1 MDNRRAATAADHLF
15 RHEAG
20 RILARLTHL
29 LGPRYF
35 DLAEDA
41 VQDAMCAAL
50 ETWKFHGIPLT
61 PEVWLMRVAHNRAI
75 DLVRANRRSQKLL
88 NKIALDPT
96 AGIAAAPPEAHLQS
110 TAPHDDCL
118 MLMFSCCNPR
128 LATNAQLALV
138 LKALCGFSLDE
149 IAAAF
154 FVTPSAI
161 EKRVTRAKACLKR
174 AGSLFNLDNPRE
186 VVARL
191 GTVHQALYLL
201 FNEGY
206 HSLRADA
213 PVRDELCH
221 EAIRLAQL
229 LDADLATRVPAT
241 DALLAMM
248 YFNLARLGGRV
259 DDEGV
264 FLALPQQDRTR
275 WDQQLIALGFWY
287 LDASA
292 TGGQLHRFHLEAA
305 IAAEHCRAPSLAETD
320 RRRILELYDLLAA
333 TAPSPIV
340 GLNQAIARGQ
350 VEGPAAGLGALAK
363 LADAPLARTY
373 PFFYAAVA
381 EFSLA
386 LGEHQAAISA
396 FERAHAMARSPAERC
411 FYDRK
416 LRQISQRLTSA

>member
-1 MDNRRAATAADHLF
+1 MDNPTAASTADRFF

-20 RILARLTHL
+20 RMVARLARL

-50 ETWKFHGIPLT
+50 ETWRFHGIPRA
-61 PEVWLMRVAHNRAI
+61 PEGWLMRAAQNRAI
-75 DLVRANRRSQKLL
+75 DLVRANRRLQNLL
-88 NKIALDPT
+88 SKIALDPT
-96 AGIAAAPPEAHLQS
+96 AGRAGEPSKADLQS

-118 MLMFSCCNPR
+118 MLMFSSCNPR
-128 LATNAQLALV
+128 LATNAQLALI

-174 AGSLFNLDNPRE
+174 SGSLFNLDNPRE

-191 GTVHQALYLL
+191 GTVLQALYLL

-229 LDADLATRVPAT
+229 LAADSATRVPAT

-248 YFNLARLGGRV
+248 YFNLARLVGRV

-275 WDQQLIALGFWY
+275 WDQQLIALGFRY

-320 RRRILELYDLLAA
+320 WRRILELYDLLDA
-333 TAPSPIV
+333 TAPSSIV

-350 VEGPAAGLGALAK
+350 VEGPAVGLGELAK
-363 LADAPLARTY
+363 LGDTPVARTY

-381 EFSLA
+381 GFSLA
-386 LGEHQAAISA
+386 LGEHQAAIDA
-396 FERAHAMARSPAERC
+396 FEHALAVARSPAEQC

-416 LRQISQRLTSA
+416 LRQISRRLTSA

>member
-1 MDNRRAATAADHLF
+1 MDNRSATTAADRFF

-20 RILARLTHL
+20 RMLARLTRL

-50 ETWKFHGIPLT
+50 ETWKFQGIPQK
-61 PEVWLMRVAHNRAI
+61 PDAWLMRAAHNRAI
-75 DLVRANRRSQKLL
+75 DLIRADRRLQSVLNR
-88 NKIALDPT
+88 IVVDPT
-96 AGIAAAPPEAHLQS
+96 TRPAGEPPNQLSENA
-110 TAPHDDCL
+110 APHDDCL
-118 MLMFSCCNPR
+118 LLMFSCCNPR
-128 LATNAQLALV
+128 LATNAQLALI

-174 AGSLFNLDNPRE
+174 SGSLFNLDNPR

-206 HSLRADA
+206 HSLRTDA

-229 LDADLATRVPAT
+229 LAADLATRVPAT

-275 WDQQLIALGFWY
+275 WDQQLIALGFRY
-287 LDASA
+287 LNASA

-305 IAAEHCRAPSLAETD
+305 IAAEHCRAPSLADTD
-320 RRRILELYDLLAA
+320 WRRILELYDLLAA

-340 GLNQAIARGQ
+340 ELNQAIARGQ

-363 LADAPLARTY
+363 LANAPLARTY
-373 PFFYAAVA
+373 PFFHAAVA

-386 LGEHQAAISA
+386 LGKHQAAISA
-396 FERAHAMARSPAERC
+396 FERAHAVARSPAERC
-411 FYDRK
+411 FYNRK
-416 LRQISQRLTSA
+416 LRQISQRLTS

>member
-1 MDNRRAATAADHLF
+1 M
-15 RHEAG
+15 
-20 RILARLTHL
+20 IARLTRL

-50 ETWKFHGIPLT
+50 ETWKFHGIPLN
-61 PEVWLMRVAHNRAI
+61 PEAWLMRAAHNRAI
-75 DLVRANRRSQKLL
+75 DLVRGDRRLQSLL
-88 NKIALDPT
+88 NRIAEDPT
-96 AGIAAAPPEAHLQS
+96 IRPAEVPPNQLSEKA
-110 TAPHDDCL
+110 APHDDCL
-118 MLMFSCCNPR
+118 MLMFSCCNPT
-128 LATNAQLALV
+128 LATNAQLALI

-161 EKRVTRAKACLKR
+161 EKRVTRAKGCLKR
-174 AGSLFNLDNPRE
+174 SGSLFNLDNPRGAA
-186 VVARL
+186 VRL

-206 HSLRADA
+206 HSVRADA
-213 PVRDELCH
+213 PVRNELCH

-229 LDADLATRVPAT
+229 LAADLATRVPAT

-248 YFNLARLGGRV
+248 YFNLARLEGRV
-259 DDEGV
+259 DDQGV

-275 WDQQLIALGFWY
+275 WDQQLIAIGFRH
-287 LDASA
+287 LDAAA

-305 IAAEHCRAPSLAETD
+305 IAAEHCRASSVAETD
-320 RRRILELYDLLAA
+320 WPRILELYDLLAA
-333 TAPSPIV
+333 TGPSPIV

-350 VEGPAAGLGALAK
+350 VEGPLAGLAALAN
-363 LADAPLARTY
+363 LAGAPLTYTY
-373 PFFYAAVA
+373 PFFHAAVA

-396 FERAHAMARSPAERC
+396 FEQAHAVARSPAERC
-411 FYDRK
+411 FYHRK
-416 LRQISQRLTSA
+416 LRQLSQRLTTA